1 MSTQTLDIETLLP
14 WGPPKDVDTKA
25 GPRSL
30 RKAAPTEAFWAAWRE
45 NKDAL
50 RAAGISCGRDQK
62 TGDWIVCWWRVT
74 EQIAKV
80 VEQRQEALAAS
91 AATDADIDVPR
102 PAGLEYLPFQ
112 RAGIK
117 FVLDAFGRGENGVLV
132 GDSPGL
138 GKTIEA
144 IGVINATKPK
154 RVLIICPCNLRIN
167 WSRELAKWLVGDVSV
182 AVAKTGCPFPRIA
195 DVIVVHYDVLHKF
208 EKELR
213 AIEWDLLIGDE
224 IHFCKS
230 ATARRTRQV
239 KGYKPKNSKNP
250 EKAAKEQS
258 MALSPIPAKR
268 RIGMTG
274 TPIVNRPVELWTI
287 LEWLNPARYNNFF
300 KFALRYCAAQKVDIG
315 RGRTAWDFTGSSH
328 LDELR
333 TNLRSTLLLR
343 RLKADVLR
351 ELPPKRY
358 QIIEVPNEMSAGAE
372 DEWDAAEDRV
382 AEASALVQLAAVSDD
397 PKVYEEAVANLKTA
411 QAAVFAELSEAR
423 HRLGLAKLP
432 FVIEHLQNAL
442 EESDKIVV
450 FAHHRDVVAALKNEF
465 GAKAVVL
472 QGGMGDEDKQASVDR
487 FQTDPSIRLFIG
499 QDDAAG
505 VGYTLTAS
513 DHVVFAEGNW
523 VPGNLSQAEDRC
535 HRIGTKKSVLVQH
548 LVFEKTLDARMIKTC
563 VDKQQVIE
571 QALDAALPPEAFE
584 PVVPT
589 GHVTV
594 QVKELAAAPALPA
607 EQVQAI
613 HLGLQM
619 IAGVCN
625 GARTFDGAG
634 FNKMDTRIGKSL
646 AEQRNLSPRQAML
659 GLKLCVRYRKQLPED
674 VVNRAGAQKK
684 GKNELES

>member
-30 RKAAPTEAFWAAWRE
+30 RKAAPTESFWAAWRA

-50 RAAGISCGRDQK
+50 RSAGISCGRDK
-62 TGDWIVCWWRVT
+62 TTGDWEVLWWRVT

-80 VEQRQEALAAS
+80 VEQRQEVLAAS
-91 AATDADIDVPR
+91 AATDADLDIPR

-132 GDSPGL
+132 GDQPGL

-167 WSRELAKWLVGDVSV
+167 WSRELHKWLVGDESV
-182 AVAKTGCPFPRIA
+182 GVAKTSYPFPQVA

-213 AIEWDLLIGDE
+213 AIEWDLLVIDE
-224 IHFCKS
+224 VHYIKTP
-230 ATARRTRQV
+230 TARRTRQV
-239 KGYKPKNSKNP
+239 KGYVPKNSKDP
-250 EKAAKEQS
+250 QKAAKEQA

-287 LEWLNPARYNNFF
+287 LNWLNPARYNNFF
-300 KFALRYCAAQKVDIG
+300 KYAMRFCDAKKIDIG

-333 TNLRSTLLLR
+333 LNLRSSLMVR
-343 RLKADVLR
+343 RLKQDVLK
-351 ELPPKRY
+351 ELPPKRR
-358 QIIEVPNEMSAGAE
+358 QVIEIPNEMSAGAE

-442 EESDKIVV
+442 EESDKIVC
-450 FAHHRDVVAALKNEF
+450 FAHHRDVLAALKAEF
-465 GAKAVVL
+465 GAAAVLL
-472 QGGMGDEDKQASVDR
+472 QGGMSDADKQAAVDR
-487 FQTDPSIRLFIG
+487 FQTEPAVRVFFG

-523 VPGNLSQAEDRC
+523 VPGNLSQCEDRT
-535 HRIGTKKSVLVQH
+535 HRIGQAKSVLVQH

-571 QALDAALPPEAFE
+571 QALDAALPPEAFD

-594 QVKELAAAPALPA
+594 QVKELVAAPALPA

-625 GARTFDGAG
+625 GARTWDGAG
-634 FNKMDTRIGKSL
+634 FNKMDTRIGKDL
-646 AEQRNLSPRQAML
+646 ASRGGLSPKQALL
-659 GLKLCVRYRKQLPED
+659 GLKLVTRYRKQLPEE

-684 GKNELES
+684 EKQ